1 MAGQTLLNSRG
12 RALDAVNQA
21 LQTTIYHLAN
31 MDERQELARLR
42 AEVDG
47 SAHPSF
53 ASLRDY
59 LRQVRDARRL

>member
-1 MAGQTLLNSRG
+1 
-12 RALDAVNQA
+12 
-21 LQTTIYHLAN
+21 

-53 ASLRDY
+53 AALRDY
-59 LRQVRDARRL
+59 LRQVRVPRES